1 MQLFWTR
8 DTENEKEEPEDR
20 KVKEW
25 GRSLAAALFVLTL
38 LSGCGADY
46 DAETGAELQIQAE
59 EEEGECM
66 EEYRFLAADETV
78 SDWDETFPESYL
90 IEEFPIIYQMPELPT
105 GCEIT
110 ALTMV
115 LHYYGFSVDKT
126 EMAAVYLPTLP
137 SEGNYYGANGMLYG
151 NALNQYFLG
160 DPATEYGIT
169 CGTAAIIT
177 AADSYL
183 ADCGSLMTAEDG
195 TGSSPEELYELVSE
209 DIPVVVWCTIDMHD
223 RVVEGGWYTES
234 GTYVDW
240 GMYDHGAVLI
250 GYDSETVTIA
260 DPLAGEA
267 EYDREQFEKVY
278 EERGSQCVV
287 LVGMS

>member
-8 DTENEKEEPEDR
+8 DAGNEKEKPEGR
-20 KVKEW
+20 KVKKW
-25 GRSLAAALFVLTL
+25 GRSLAAVLSVLTL
-38 LSGCGADY
+38 LSGCGADH

-59 EEEGECM
+59 AEG
-66 EEYRFLAADETV
+66 RSLAADEIV
-78 SDWDETFPESYL
+78 SDGDETFPEHYL

-126 EMAAVYLPTLP
+126 EMAARYLPTLP
-137 SEGNYYGANGMLYG
+137 SEGTYYGADGLLYG
-151 NALNQYFLG
+151 NDLNQYFLG

-169 CGTAAIIT
+169 CGTGAIIT